1 MNRLRNYPSRGGV
14 SHTRRSADTSASPD
28 GGIEAWI
35 RGLQARGRY
44 TFTRGEAAESFGR
57 SDLGLT
63 KALGRLARKR
73 RIVSPRRGFYVI
85 VPAEFGIPGAPPADW
100 FIDDLMGYIGHSYYV
115 GLLTAAAYHGAAHQQ
130 PQRFQ
135 VVAQVPLRPVRV
147 GRVHIVFVKK
157 EGLED
162 WPVERM
168 NTSTGT
174 MAVSTPETT
183 ALDLV
188 RYASVAGHLSNVAT
202 VLSELAEKI
211 DPGRLVAVVEETGVE
226 MTVVQRLGYLLDL
239 VEMDDTAAPLAAW
252 VAKQSPRLVP
262 LRPGRIHGGA
272 PTEARWRVRVNADVE
287 PDL

>member
-1 MNRLRNYPSRGGV
+1 MQTMRA
-14 SHTRRSADTSASPD
+14 TDTSTPPD
-28 GGIEAWI
+28 GGIEAWT
-35 RGLQARGRY
+35 RGLQAQGRY
-44 TFTRGEAAESFGR
+44 TFTRGEAAEGFGR
-57 SDLGLT
+57 ADLGLT

-85 VPAEFGIPGAPPADW
+85 VPAEFDIPGSPPADW

-135 VVAQVPLRPVRV
+135 VVADVPLRPVRV

-157 EGLED
+157 EGIED
-162 WPVERM
+162 WPVQRI

-174 MAVSTPETT
+174 MAVSTPEAT

-211 DPGRLVAVVEETGVE
+211 DPGKLVAVVEETGVE
-226 MTVVQRLGYLLDL
+226 MTVAQRLGYLLEL
-239 VEMDDTAAPLAAW
+239 IEMGDTAAPLAAW
-252 VAKQSPRLVP
+252 VSERSPRLVP
-262 LRPGRIHGGA
+262 LRPGRPDGDA
-272 PTEARWRVRVNADVE
+272 PTDARWRIRINADVE